1 MLSESVVFMSVI
13 VLRVANKATILTAN
27 AKCYN
32 AQCRFAERRYTES
45 HGVQNR
51 KMGPKYR
58 KIVYIFFVIIL
69 IILSTS
75 LEEHTSLKKQT
86 H

>member
-1 MLSESVVFMSVI
+1 MSVI

-27 AKCYN
+27 AKCYH
-32 AQCRFAERRYTES
+32 AECRHAERRYTES
-45 HGVQNR
+45 HGVQNS
-51 KMGPKYR
+51 KMGSKCP
-58 KIVYIFFVIIL
+58 KIVYIFFAIIL

-75 LEEHTSLKKQT
+75 LERHTSLNKQT